1 MTEISEIL
9 SPIIT
14 QVLKRQKDAG
24 DMWAGSKYAMFKKL
38 EIDKRGEVGEMLVE
52 KMLADLDITVKRN
65 RETDR
70 TKKHWDIK
78 DLDHNLGFEIKLATQ
93 GTRKNGKGTYQYE
106 GFEKDRDYAGVI
118 LIAVAPNNIYIT
130 CAAKGNIPFAK
141 ENNYYTERKK
151 KLHRRE
157 YGTQYKW
164 TFSASD
170 VADREIITIQ
180 DFSAH
185 YYKMIEDINPAILRQ

>member
-9 SPIIT
+9 SPIIN
-14 QVLKRQKDAG
+14 QVFKRQKYAS
-24 DMWAGSKYAMFKKL
+24 DMWANSKYAMFKKL

-52 KMLADLDITVKRN
+52 KMLADLGVTVERN

-78 DLDHNLGFEIKLATQ
+78 DIKHNLGFEIKLATQ
-93 GTRKNGKGTYQYE
+93 GTHKNGKGTYQYE
-106 GFEKDRDYAGVI
+106 GFEKNRNYNGVI

-130 CAAKGNIPFAK
+130 CAAKRNIPFAK
-141 ENNYYTERKK
+141 ESNYYTKRKK
-151 KLHRRE
+151 KLHHRE

-164 TFSASD
+164 TLAASD

-180 DFSAH
+180 DFRTH
-185 YYKMIEDINPAILRQ
+185 YYKMIKDITS